1 MSGRNQVRTYRR
13 AESVVFLKTD
23 EPFGGLSNMAGGY
36 PIRVNGI
43 RILTSEALYQACRF
57 PHLPDVQRMII
68 GENSPMTAKMRSK
81 PYRKDSRRD
90 WDQVRVRIMRWCLRM
105 KLANNWGAFSE
116 LLLRTG
122 DRPIVEESRRD
133 DFWGAK
139 AMSDGSTLVGMNV
152 LGRLLM
158 ELREQVKEHGRDA
171 FLRVELPE
179 VPDFQ
184 LLGRPIEVWA
194 LKAAPQEAAVLA
206 PPQAGL
212 FGDDLPCDQAAV
224 IVSAPATSAQQM
236 RAQPSKS
243 DTLEMNGK
251 TESAAPASLP
261 EATNRANA
269 YPSYR
274 ESGLPWAPK
283 MPEGWQ
289 VLRNGRLFGHRV
301 ETGFPDLPILEVSLR
316 TGVRV
321 RDMEN
326 LKRKQVMSQKDKYK
340 RALKGD
346 IAYNMMR
353 MWQGAVGTAPVDGL
367 VSPAYVVVK
376 PYPEAN
382 SAYYSYLFRTAAYMQ
397 EVNKFSR
404 GIVSDRNRLYWES
417 FKQMPSLVPPR
428 PEQDQI
434 VAYLRAQDA
443 HIARYILAKRELIK
457 LLTEQ
462 KLTIID
468 HAVTRGLDPNVR
480 LKPSGIE
487 WLGEVPEHWEVASIK
502 HIADVR
508 FSGVDKH
515 SNDDETPVRL
525 CNYTDVYKNERITA
539 DMDLMRATATAAEIA
554 RLTLKAGDVILT
566 KDSETPDDIGVP
578 AWVPEDLPGVVCAYH
593 LGLLRPVPQRVLGEF
608 LFRSI
613 GSTRTAQQFHVLAT
627 GVTRFAL
634 GKHDV
639 KNAIIALP
647 PVEEQQAICRWIVEE
662 CQPLDEA
669 IARAEEEIQLI
680 REYRDRLIADVVT
693 GQIDV
698 RGWRPG
704 PDDVVSDEELAALGD
719 DEADLGEDEPGDD
732 GE

>member
-1 MSGRNQVRTYRR
+1 MSSRDQVRTYSR

-90 WDQVRVRIMRWCLRM
+90 WDHVRVRIMRWCLRM
-105 KLANNWGAFSE
+105 KLANNWSAFSE

-122 DRPIVEESRRD
+122 DRPIVEESRKD

-139 AMSDGSTLVGMNV
+139 AVGDGSTLVGMNV

-158 ELREQVKEHGRDA
+158 ELREQAKEHGRDA
-171 FLRVELPE
+171 FLRVELPD

-184 LLGRPIEVWA
+184 LLGRPIEVWTLKEAVA
-194 LKAAPQEAAVLA
+194 LATPQ
-206 PPQAGL
+206 PGL
-212 FGDDLPCDQAAV
+212 FDDDLPSVQTAAVPASATLTPQMSGQLSKPDALKVEGEADCATPVRPAEAGDQA
-224 IVSAPATSAQQM
+224 S
-236 RAQPSKS
+236 
-243 DTLEMNGK
+243 
-251 TESAAPASLP
+251 
-261 EATNRANA
+261 A

-274 ESGLPWAPK
+274 DSGLPWAPK
-283 MPEGWQ
+283 IPVGWQ
-289 VLRNGRLFGHRV
+289 VLRNGRLFSHRV

-326 LKRKQVMSQKDKYK
+326 LKRKQVISQKEKYK
-340 RALKGD
+340 RAAKGD

-353 MWQGAVGTAPVDGL
+353 MWQGAVGPAPVDGL
-367 VSPAYVVVK
+367 VSPAYVVAR

-382 SAYYSYLFRTAAYMQ
+382 SAYFSYLFRTSAYMR

-404 GIVSDRNRLYWES
+404 GIVADRNRLYWES

-428 PEQDQI
+428 IEQDQI

-443 HIARYILAKRELIK
+443 HIARFIKAKRELIK
-457 LLTEQ
+457 LLTEL
-462 KLTIID
+462 KLRIID

-487 WLGEVPEHWEVASIK
+487 WLGEVPEHWELRRLKFLASNTTNQTTTKASDEIYLALEHVQSWTGVARPLEGEVEFASTVK
-502 HIADVR
+502 RFVADDVLFGKLR
-508 FSGVDKH
+508 PYLAKVTRAHRAGVCVSEFLVLRARKELILPAYLDQLLRCKRVIDLIN
-515 SNDDETPVRL
+515 SSTAGAKMPRAEWTFIGNVRL
-525 CNYTDVYKNERITA
+525 PIPRQDEQEA
-539 DMDLMRATATAAEIA
+539 
-554 RLTLKAGDVILT
+554 ILSHILRET
-566 KDSETPDDIGVP
+566 KD
-578 AWVPEDLPGVVCAYH
+578 
-593 LGLLRPVPQRVLGEF
+593 
-608 LFRSI
+608 
-613 GSTRTAQQFHVLAT
+613 
-627 GVTRFAL
+627 
-634 GKHDV
+634 
-639 KNAIIALP
+639 
-647 PVEEQQAICRWIVEE
+647 
-662 CQPLDEA
+662 LDEA
-669 IARAEEEIQLI
+669 IARAEDEIKLI

-704 PDDVVSDEELAALGD
+704 PDDLASDEELAALDD
-719 DEADLGEDEPGDD
+719 DETELREEGPGDG